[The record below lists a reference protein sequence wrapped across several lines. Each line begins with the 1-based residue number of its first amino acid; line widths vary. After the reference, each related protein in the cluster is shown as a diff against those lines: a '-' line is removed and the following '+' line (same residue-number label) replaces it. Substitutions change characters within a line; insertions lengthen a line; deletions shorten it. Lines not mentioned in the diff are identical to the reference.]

1 MTRITRIA
9 GCALA
14 LAFLSLAAFT
24 AAHAQTERYN
34 YGYCT
39 GAGKSSGRHVQIV
52 TRAFVV
58 GPAGIPNSGRDGG
71 LGNAVY
77 NTYGPLRENGCIMS
91 LTAAE
96 AEAKQRDVVDQVS
109 RNLGPDSVVVVNWIP
124 EGTTALSA
132 AVPEQVP
139 AAAAAK
145 PAAPAP
151 VATAAPA
158 ADTAVKYDR
167 WGKPIPTTAWWVC
180 DSHFTRDFYVT
191 PPFFSK
197 TNHDTDQAIYDSFG
211 AHLRKLYNEEGTI
224 SCNKYTTQA
233 EAEQTIAQQAAKA
246 PSTGY
251 QYHKLDWAYAPGAP
265 EATAPAAA
273 PAKPAT
279 PVAKA
284 ATPAAVTPKPAPVAV
299 AVKPASPAPA
309 KPATVAAKPVVYV
322 ICKADWNTDMRR
334 FYNPPVDGRG
344 AGYPEWHESWH
355 KYLVA
360 RYKFKAANFAC
371 TKYPTREEA
380 QAGFEEWV
388 VTARQTPTMNGLPSP
403 VIITNWKY

>member
-24 AAHAQTERYN
+24 VAHAQTERYN
-34 YGYCT
+34 YGFCT

-96 AEAKQRDVVDQVS
+96 AEAKQRDVVDQIS

-124 EGTTALSA
+124 AGTTALSA
-132 AVPEQVP
+132 AVPEKVP

-151 VATAAPA
+151 VAAAAPA

-180 DSHFTRDFYVT
+180 ETHMTKDFYVSA
-191 PPFFSK
+191 PFFGA
-197 TNHDTDQAIYDSFG
+197 TNSHADNDIFQSFLDYLNKKYHE
-211 AHLRKLYNEEGTI
+211 AGTAT
-224 SCNKYTTQA
+224 CNKFTSQA
-233 EAEQTIAQQAAKA
+233 EAEQSNAQQAAQA

-251 QYHKLDWAYAPGAP
+251 KFQSIDWKYSPG
-265 EATAPAAA
+265 TPAAA
-273 PAKPAT
+273 APATAVAPVAKPAT
-279 PVAKA
+279 PA
-284 ATPAAVTPKPAPVAV
+284 ANAAVTPKPAPVAV
-299 AVKPASPAPA
+299 AAKPASPAPA
-309 KPATVAAKPVVYV
+309 KPATVAAKPAVYV

-371 TKYPTREEA
+371 TKYPTRAEA